1 MRTLSAL
8 AQAMLRCGKH
18 AGRRFGDVAAT
29 DADVVIKATANDES
43 GLQVVG
49 GNADFISQLE
59 GDLNGDGYADLLIG
73 AIGNNT
79 NGDFVVE
86 TLPNEE
92 GNWRV
97 HKPSATK
104 EEVMELIKQGKVV
117 WDKNVI

>member
-1 MRTLSAL
+1 MS
-8 AQAMLRCGKH
+8 K
-18 AGRRFGDVAAT
+18 RFKQVNVQQFAILVQEIDVSKYT
-29 DADVVIKATANDES
+29 QKEYVEIVEELYMSI
-43 GLQVVG
+43 
-49 GNADFISQLE
+49 FRH
-59 GDLNGDGYADLLIG
+59 
-73 AIGNNT
+73 NT